1 MESETEKQAVEE
13 SWAARR
19 VFCWWF
25 ICSRELQLETE
36 TFCRAQG
43 PEESAAKETLCRAA
57 AHTMVIVLG
66 HSKPLYCEVWMLT
79 PSGGDAHCQCRKG

>member
-13 SWAARR
+13 SWAARQ

-25 ICSRELQLETE
+25 ICSLELQLETE

-43 PEESAAKETLCRAA
+43 PEESAAKETLRRAA
-57 AHTMVIVLG
+57 AHTLYHSLG
-66 HSKPLYCEVWMLT
+66 PLKVPLL
-79 PSGGDAHCQCRKG
+79 